1 MHIKLL
7 VKSRVALLRLLG
19 SIASLRITKVS
30 RIDSTRDVLNYD
42 KLRTF
47 WRVYMVENVGLSML
61 PPSNISHNGK
71 GSSDMTGRPIENLSH
86 DQSCRNKGHPR
97 IADLSV
103 CNTLHIARY
112 VAAKTAEP
120 QLLRL
125 MCSGNVAS
133 AISCA
138 KGM

>member
-1 MHIKLL
+1 MLNDFGLIRLPDHRSVHVKLL

-19 SIASLRITKVS
+19 SLASLRITKVS

-42 KLRTF
+42 KLRTL
-47 WRVYMVENVGLSML
+47 WRVYMVEKVGLSML
-61 PPSNISHNGK
+61 SPSNISHNGK

-86 DQSCRNKGHPR
+86 DQSIRNKGHPR

-103 CNTLHIARY
+103 CNAHALHIARY

-120 QLLRL
+120 
-125 MCSGNVAS
+125 
-133 AISCA
+133 
-138 KGM
+138 